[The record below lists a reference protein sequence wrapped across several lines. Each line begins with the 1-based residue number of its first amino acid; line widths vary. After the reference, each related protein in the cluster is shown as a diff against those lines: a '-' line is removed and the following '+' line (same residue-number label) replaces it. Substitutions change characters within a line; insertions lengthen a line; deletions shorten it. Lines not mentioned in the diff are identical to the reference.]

1 MLLPNYQKIHKNYCI
16 SYLGDNFIYPI
27 ILSNLR
33 SEIENAYGN
42 LNIYYCY
49 KGIIYEKFKTKKNII
64 SKEFLELNHNNFG
77 YVYEIKEDF
86 VNSEIEGLIN
96 FEKIKTYPEKTKKN
110 SNKCLL
116 IKKNSTKTL
125 NNEDVEKIRIFVNK
139 KGFILVE
146 NVVNINEIGAIAG
159 IESPELFSAAFYG
172 LPTYLI
178 NKHAINLNVYKKLF
192 KNKEILS
199 Y

>member
-1 MLLPNYQKIHKNYCI
+1 MLLSNYQKVYKNYCI
-16 SYLGDNFIYPI
+16 SYLSDNFIYPI

-33 SEIENAYGN
+33 PEIENVYNN

-49 KGIIYEKFKTKKNII
+49 KGIIYEKFKNKKNII
-64 SKEFLELNHNNFG
+64 SKEFLELNYNNFG

-86 VNSEIEGLIN
+86 INSEIEELIN
-96 FEKIKTYPEKTKKN
+96 FDKINAYSQKIKKD

-116 IKKNSTKTL
+116 IKSNLTKTL
-125 NNEDVEKIRIFVNK
+125 NNEDVEKIKIFVNK

-146 NVVNINEIGAIAG
+146 NVVNINEIGAVAG

-178 NKHAINLNVYKKLF
+178 EKYAVNLNVYKKLF